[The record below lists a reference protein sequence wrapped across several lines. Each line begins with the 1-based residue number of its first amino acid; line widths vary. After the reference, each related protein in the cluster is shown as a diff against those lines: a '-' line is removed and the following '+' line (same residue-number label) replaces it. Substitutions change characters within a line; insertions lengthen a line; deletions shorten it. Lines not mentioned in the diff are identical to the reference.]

1 MYPMKAF
8 GADPTKLHANTQR
21 QVRDVQPKPD
31 PKRQYLEFHSFT
43 ITARVSTARVYARD
57 SGLEIEAIP
66 MVLHFRWQIVKR
78 TLQYQLLGLVTQKS
92 RLLWWL
98 GIILTTGFLGSS
110 LLSYVAARNTVR
122 DNIVNQG
129 LPLTSD
135 TVYSEVQRE
144 LLRPIS
150 ISAQMAENTFL
161 REWVQ
166 AGETDIGPVVRY
178 LRNIKDHFTADSSFF
193 ISERTRRCYHP
204 LGIQQVVSESDPKDT
219 WYF

>member
-1 MYPMKAF
+1 
-8 GADPTKLHANTQR
+8 
-21 QVRDVQPKPD
+21 
-31 PKRQYLEFHSFT
+31 
-43 ITARVSTARVYARD
+43 
-57 SGLEIEAIP
+57 